1 MRYLL
6 LALLVAAL
14 AAPFV
19 AVPEASAQV
28 VAPCAIGQTAPF
40 AMPQAGVDPFG
51 RPFAIQV
58 MGVYGPY
65 DGFGYP
71 MMVNSVGTYAG
82 RPYARAYVS
91 YAPAPCPVVPAPYD
105 FPAYRGW

>member
-6 LALLVAAL
+6 LALLVVAL
-14 AAPFV
+14 GAPFV
-19 AVPEASAQV
+19 AVPTASAQV
-28 VAPCAIGQTAPF
+28 VAPCAIGQAAPF

-58 MGVYGPY
+58 MAVYGPY

-71 MMVNSVGTYAG
+71 LMVNSVGTYAG

-91 YAPAPCPVVPAPYD
+91 YVPMPCPVVPTPYP
-105 FPAYRGW
+105 FPGYSGW